1 MQKKQKEKNKNINL
15 IPLTVPASA
24 TVPATTSVKS
34 NQPSSEQP
42 VGGMDH

>member
-1 MQKKQKEKNKNINL
+1 M
-15 IPLTVPASA
+15 PLTVPAG
-24 TVPATTSVKS
+24 TPVPGTTSIKS